1 MRNLI
6 LGFLV
11 FITTILKGQSVDP
24 ETFPTVIGAISNKNV
39 YTNTGGEGKISVQS
53 IIDSAKLIS
62 GDFIP
67 LTGTTVGNPIS
78 GDIELSQP
86 NENLFLHF
94 KNMDGVGNYL
104 KIKTS
109 DDGGIYSQYKY
120 DDYENIVSANSIQL
134 NNFVYNTT
142 IRLDNSSMVLSG
154 GGNQITIDPASAKG
168 IECNVN
174 FSANITDLD
183 YTQKIYVDTKVAKIG
198 TDDIEITDFN
208 KGIILTAPNS
218 SRYRITVDNAG
229 NLITTLIP

>member
-1 MRNLI
+1 MKNLT

-11 FITTILKGQSVDP
+11 FITTFLKGQSVDP
-24 ETFPTVIGAISNKNV
+24 ETFPTVVGAISNKNV

-67 LTGTTVGNPIS
+67 LSGTTIGNPVS
-78 GDIELSQP
+78 GDIYLNSGLSLKFP
-86 NENLFLHF
+86 SGVDDSYGMLFSEEGL
-94 KNMDGVGNYL
+94 V
-104 KIKTS
+104 
-109 DDGGIYSQYKY
+109 GIYAGDST
-120 DDYENIVSANSIQL
+120 
-134 NNFVYNTT
+134 NFIIGGLSVVKDVVAGLTITIFDNTS
-142 IRLDNSSMVLSG
+142 NPNFKGLSG
-154 GGNQITIDPASAKG
+154 SSDYT
-168 IECNVN
+168 
-174 FSANITDLD
+174 ANITDLD

-229 NLITTLIP
+229 TLITTLIP